1 MSTPSSVSSDLSLPA
16 VAYADIRM
24 RADGANSSA
33 NLEKAASQFESLF
46 LNMMLKNMRSATA
59 SLNPDNYLSSS
70 AVEIH
75 QEMLDQQYATSIAD
89 SGGVGLAEAIL
100 RQLGGAAERRSAP
113 DAAAMSLAVPPAK
126 HFTGSATNAVNAGD
140 RSTSK
145 GAQTAEARQ
154 PLFADKDEFVS
165 KVGAAVRRAVAGT
178 PFQPIA
184 LLAQAALE
192 TGWGDKVMA
201 AGREMSSHNLFG
213 IKAGSSWQGETV
225 SVKSDEFLG
234 GRMVAVEDKF
244 RAYDSIEASV
254 RDYVSLITGS
264 SRYKEAVAVAAEPGR
279 YADALAEAGYA
290 TDPAYAEKIQSIV
303 SQLERDRDG
312 IAF

>member
-1 MSTPSSVSSDLSLPA
+1 MNAGTPVVGDLSPPS

-59 SLNPDNYLSSS
+59 SLNPANYLSSS
-70 AVEIH
+70 AVEVH
-75 QEMLDQQYATSIAD
+75 QEMLDQQYAANIAE

-100 RQLGGAAERRSAP
+100 RQLGGSTERRGEP
-113 DAAAMSLAVPPAK
+113 DAPASPLVLPPAK
-126 HFTGSATNAVNAGD
+126 HFPRTDTESVKPD
-140 RSTSK
+140 DVEISQSR
-145 GAQTAEARQ
+145 TASNPRQ
-154 PLFADKDEFVS
+154 PLFADKDDFVD
-165 KVGAAVRRAVAGT
+165 KVGGAIRRAVAGT

-192 TGWGDKVMA
+192 TGWGEKVMA
-201 AGREMSSHNLFG
+201 AGNELSSHNLFG

-225 SVKSDEFLG
+225 AVKSDEFLG
-234 GRMVAVEDKF
+234 GRMVAVRGEF

-264 SRYKEAVAVAAEPGR
+264 SRYEQALENAEEPRR

>member
-1 MSTPSSVSSDLSLPA
+1 MSAASSVSGDLSVPS

-70 AVEIH
+70 AVEVH
-75 QEMLDQQYATSIAD
+75 QEMLDQQYASNIAD

-100 RQLGGAAERRSAP
+100 RQLGGSAERRDAP
-113 DAAAMSLAVPPAK
+113 DAATNALEVPPAK
-126 HFTGSATNAVNAGD
+126 HFSRAAIGETDVD
-140 RSTSK
+140 RTIVSQASNSD
-145 GAQTAEARQ
+145 EARK
-154 PLFADKDEFVS
+154 PLFENKDDFVD

-192 TGWGDKVMA
+192 TGWGEKVMA
-201 AGREMSSHNLFG
+201 TGRDISSHNLFG
-213 IKAGSSWQGETV
+213 IKAGNAWRGETV
-225 SVKSDEFLG
+225 SIKSDEFLG
-234 GRMVAVEDKF
+234 GRMMAVEDKF

-254 RDYVSLITGS
+254 RDYVSLITSS
-264 SRYKEAVAVAAEPGR
+264 SRYEGAVEAAAEPRR

-303 SQLERDRDG
+303 SQLERD
-312 IAF
+312 

>member
-1 MSTPSSVSSDLSLPA
+1 MNAGVSVPGDVLPPS
-16 VAYADIRM
+16 VAYADIRL
-24 RADGANSSA
+24 RADGANSDA
-33 NLEKAASQFESLF
+33 TLKQAASQFESLF
-46 LNMMLKNMRSATA
+46 LNLMLKNMRSATA

-75 QEMLDQQYATSIAD
+75 QEMLDQQYASNIAE

-100 RQLGGAAERRSAP
+100 RQLGGGADGKARHDAAELSLPSPRHFARSAP
-113 DAAAMSLAVPPAK
+113 R
-126 HFTGSATNAVNAGD
+126 AVND
-140 RSTSK
+140 D
-145 GAQTAEARQ
+145 GAAPVETKAPSDPRQ
-154 PLFADKDEFVS
+154 ALFADKDDFVA
-165 KVGAAVRRAVAGT
+165 KVGSAIKRAVAGT

-192 TGWGDKVMA
+192 TGWGEKVMA
-201 AGREMSSHNLFG
+201 AGRDLSSHNLFG

-225 SVKSDEFLG
+225 SVESDEFMG
-234 GRMVAVEDKF
+234 GRMVSLRDEF

-264 SRYKEAVAVAAEPGR
+264 SRYEQAVESAGEPR
-279 YADALAEAGYA
+279 LYADALAKAGYA

-303 SQLERDRDG
+303 TQLERDRDG